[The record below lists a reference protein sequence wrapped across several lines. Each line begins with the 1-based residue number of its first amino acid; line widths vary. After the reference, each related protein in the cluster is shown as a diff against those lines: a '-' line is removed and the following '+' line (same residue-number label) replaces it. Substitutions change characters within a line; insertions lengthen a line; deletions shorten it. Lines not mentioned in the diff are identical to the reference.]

1 MSPDLQAIRERLPE
15 LDAWWEPPVSQ
26 AKDDLE
32 SLLAEVERLRA
43 ALKRIANHPDAR
55 DSIVSIAATE
65 LDEQIAASE

>member
-1 MSPDLQAIRERLPE
+1 MKLVPIADRIAATMRRRKER
-15 LDAWWEPPVSQ
+15 
-26 AKDDLE
+26 DDDY
-32 SLLAEVERLRA
+32 LAEVERLRA